1 MCEQTQEVL
10 IFLVE
15 NMIWRDQNF
24 KYGTKFR
31 KNIWLGVD
39 AERIIIA
46 ENLLKMK
53 YKPWGWFPGH
63 GSRRKEEKSKHY
75 SAFCRTRL
83 RLNSLAA
90 FIGGGREF
98 HICAASSYN
107 VGCLFTFY
115 RVCSHQKDPF
125 RRWTMPFIW
134 SVTCHTAKPS
144 EKNEKRSSV
153 SDKHLIKVR
162 DAFIYVLAEFVR

>member
-1 MCEQTQEVL
+1 MSEQTQEVL
-10 IFLVE
+10 KFLVE
-15 NMIWRDQNF
+15 NIIWRDHGPF
-24 KYGTKFR
+24 SASEGTKFR
-31 KNIWLGVD
+31 KNIGRGVD
-39 AERIIIA
+39 AERNIIA

-53 YKPWGWFPGH
+53 YKPWGWFPGQ

-125 RRWTMPFIW
+125 RR
-134 SVTCHTAKPS
+134 
-144 EKNEKRSSV
+144 
-153 SDKHLIKVR
+153 
-162 DAFIYVLAEFVR
+162 